1 MVYLLFCYNK
11 PDLRLR
17 LGTVSVEVLYIFGD
31 ASRLGFGDLW
41 TEEDSVEFRLGV
53 WNEEVDVTSSN
64 YREF

>member
-1 MVYLLFCYNK
+1 M
-11 PDLRLR
+11 RLIR
-17 LGTVSVEVLYIFGD
+17 GTIAVEFLYIFGD

-41 TEEDSVEFRLGV
+41 TEEDTVEFRFGV